1 MLEFLQT
8 QPLLT
13 LFLVC
18 GLGYLLGQIR
28 VGGFSLGVAAVL
40 FVGLAFG
47 ALSPGAK
54 LPEILY
60 QLGLVLFVYTLA
72 LSSGPGFVQALGKQG
87 LRDNLMVLSVLA
99 FAGVLTYLLARA
111 LGLSAPLAA
120 GLFAGS
126 LTNTPALAGVLETL
140 GGAPGAELPT
150 VAYSVAYPMGVIGML
165 LGIFTLERVWKVNY
179 PQEAE
184 KAGSSSEGLI
194 HRDIR
199 LERDLEPVAFLKAGH
214 LAVVPTRARHAGQL
228 ALVGPQTRLERG
240 DLLSL
245 VGTPLEVARASASL
259 GETLPDTLEL
269 GRSELDFRR
278 ITVSSR
284 QVAGRTLEVLALPQ
298 RFGVIVTRLGR
309 GDVDLLPGRG
319 TVLELGDRVRVVGP
333 PDKLLEVADFL
344 GNSTQAVSEVNVL
357 SFALGLALGLAL
369 GAVPFPIPGGGTFK
383 LGLAGG
389 PLVVGLFLG
398 FLHRTGRIV
407 WTLPHGAGLTLRQLG
422 LLLFLAGIG
431 TRAGEAFGQTA
442 FTPLGLQLF
451 LGGLV
456 VTALTALSTLFIGAR
471 VLKIPFPLLT
481 GTLAGL
487 QTQPAVLAFA
497 RERAGSEL
505 PAVGYATV
513 YPLAML
519 VKIVLAQVLLALVR

>member
-1 MLEFLQT
+1 MLELFQT

-13 LFLVC
+13 LFVVC
-18 GLGYLLGQIR
+18 GLGYLFGQIHF
-28 VGGFSLGVAAVL
+28 GGFSLGVAAVL

-47 ALSPGAK
+47 ALIPGAK

-72 LSSGPGFVQALGKQG
+72 LSSGPGFVRSLGKQG
-87 LRDNLMVLSVLA
+87 LRDNLLVLGVLVLA
-99 FAGVLTYLLARA
+99 GGLTFLLARA
-111 LGLSAPLAA
+111 IGLAAPLAA

-140 GGAPGAELPT
+140 KDAPGAELPT

-165 LGIFTLERVWKVNY
+165 LGIFALERFWKIDY
-179 PQEAE
+179 RQEAE
-184 KAGSSSEGLI
+184 KAGFSSEGLI
-194 HRDIR
+194 HRDVR
-199 LERDLEPVAFLKAGH
+199 LGRDLEPVAFLQAEH
-214 LAVVPTRARHAGQL
+214 LAVIPTRARHSGQL
-228 ALVGPQTRLERG
+228 ALVGPRTRLERG
-240 DLLSL
+240 DVLSV
-245 VGTPLEVARASASL
+245 VGTPLEVARASAVL

-269 GRSELDFRR
+269 GRAELDFRR

-284 QVAGRTLEVLALPQ
+284 KVAGRTLEALALPQ
-298 RFGVIVTRLGR
+298 RLGVLVTRLGR
-309 GDVDLLPGRG
+309 GDTDLLPGRG

-333 PDKLLEVADFL
+333 PDKLKDVAAYL
-344 GNSTQAVSEVNVL
+344 GDSTQAVSEVNVL
-357 SFALGLALGLAL
+357 SIALGLALGLAL
-369 GAVPFPIPGGGTFK
+369 GALPFPLPGGGAFK

-389 PLVVGLFLG
+389 PLVVGLLLG
-398 FLHRTGRIV
+398 FLHRTGRVV
-407 WTLPHGAGLTLRQLG
+407 WTLPYGAGLTLRQFG

-431 TRAGEAFGQTA
+431 TRAGEAFGKTA

-456 VTALTALSTLFIGAR
+456 VTLTAALSTLFIGAR
-471 VLKIPFPLLT
+471 VLKIPFGLLT

-519 VKIVLAQVLLALVR
+519 LKIVLAQVLLAALH